1 MQSVMAYYY
10 FHIKFDEKNKKV
22 MEELKSLEVNLG
34 DLSKRWKDSISQQQV
49 AIYKKIPSPY

>member
-1 MQSVMAYYY
+1 MQSIMAYYSN

-34 DLSKRWKDSISQQQV
+34 DLSKRWKDSTSQLQV
-49 AIYKKIPSPY
+49 AI